1 MKIKLGTIY
10 IYITKYRM
18 KRRDKLDD
26 KRRNK
31 RGILNR
37 AKKRIYKQTGG
48 VCSCCGKTFPI
59 DALNIHHIVPVAVN
73 PKLIAKESNLKL
85 MCDACHVE
93 LHRKKGV
100 NEYSVGSP

>member
-1 MKIKLGTIY
+1 
-10 IYITKYRM
+10 M

-31 RGILNR
+31 RHILNR
-37 AKKRIYKQTGG
+37 VKKRIYKKTGG
-48 VCSCCGKTFPI
+48 ICSCCGKTFPI
-59 DALNIHHIVPVAVN
+59 NSLKIHHVIPVAVN
-73 PKLIAKESNLKL
+73 PKLMVKENNIKL
-85 MCDACHVE
+85 VCEVCHVE